1 MQMDVLLLFLV
12 YALLVVNVVSKCS
25 KKKSDK
31 SESRKKRKRHR
42 DRGREPKGSPP
53 KDQLPVPPP
62 PEGAAIPPEPVM
74 VVTTAHEAEETQ
86 GEEMFRCRDYT
97 PAIFNELQNLF
108 DLLKQSS

>member
-53 KDQLPVPPP
+53 KDQLPVPP
-62 PEGAAIPPEPVM
+62 EPVM
-74 VVTTAHEAEETQ
+74 VVTTAHEAEDTQ
-86 GEEMFRCRDYT
+86 SEEMFRCRDYT